1 MTDFTID
8 NHGSI
13 FILTPL
19 TDDGDEWV
27 SQHIPE
33 DAMRW
38 GRYGIVVEAR
48 YIDDIVEGIRDDGLI
63 L

>member
-1 MTDFTID
+1 MTDFTIA

-33 DAMRW
+33 DAARW
-38 GRYGIVVEAR
+38 GGGIVVEAR